1 MGEYLGKKKSAIVHN
16 IYMQM
21 IYPLHLHAWGCGYL
35 WKMGEKNKMASKA
48 QSFLSSK
55 ISNIQK
61 SHHRAIVHLRAC
73 GSHQEKWL
81 DNFTS
86 I

>member
-35 WKMGEKNKMASKA
+35 
-48 QSFLSSK
+48 
-55 ISNIQK
+55 
-61 SHHRAIVHLRAC
+61 
-73 GSHQEKWL
+73 
-81 DNFTS
+81 
-86 I
+86 